1 MQFTTLTLAALSVAS
16 VFAVE
21 GQKPGAAQPSG
32 SGAPRG
38 AAQPSG
44 AVVPKASGAP
54 GAARP
59 TGGSGSGTNPGAA
72 KGTGAPGSGSATGA
86 GVKVHVVK
94 VGGTNGTIK
103 FQPDDIQAAVGDMIQ
118 FQFAPNNH
126 SVVQSTFDAPCIAS
140 GSVYSGYM
148 PVAASASTTP
158 TYTIMVND
166 TKPLWFYCSQ
176 GKHCQNGMSMVVNVA
191 TTGNKTLAAYK
202 AAAKNVAQATIPGQ
216 TPGGAAPGGGNGG
229 GAAPGGG
236 NGGGSAGGNGTSGG
250 NGGGAGGATPSGGN
264 GGGAG
269 GAGGASPAGTP
280 TPTPTVN
287 TSSGSLIQVSSTLLV
302 GVMFAA
308 FFL

>member
-16 VFAVE
+16 VFAAGE

-32 SGAPRG
+32 SGVPRG
-38 AAQPSG
+38 AGSAQPSG

-59 TGGSGSGTNPGAA
+59 TGGSGTAPGAA
-72 KGTGAPGSGSATGA
+72 KGTGAPGSGSASGA

-94 VGGTNGTIK
+94 VGGNNGTLK

-216 TPGGAAPGGGNGG
+216 KPGAG

-250 NGGGAGGATPSGGN
+250 NGGGATPSGGN